1 MTLLLA
7 SRWKAVC
14 RVNWLD
20 DEAMPESDR
29 MQKRTRRD
37 PVEAEKYYHGRL
49 PRQDM
54 GTLLRR
60 NGDFVV
66 RTSEV
71 QKEQRYVISVLWG
84 GRLRH
89 IVVKQK
95 GTKFF
100 LEEPSGRSFSS
111 VKELIEHHLKT
122 RAPLLSKDFVLLL
135 NPIPKQSWELDHSE
149 IVLGKKIGE
158 GTVVQNERFFLERCS

>member
-1 MTLLLA
+1 
-7 SRWKAVC
+7 
-14 RVNWLD
+14 
-20 DEAMPESDR
+20 MPESARVMR
-29 MQKRTRRD
+29 MQKTTRRD

-49 PRQDM
+49 PRKDM
-54 GTLLRR
+54 GTLLRQ

-71 QKEQRYVISVLWG
+71 QEEEQRYVISVLWE

-89 IVVKQK
+89 IVVKPN

-100 LEEPSGRSFSS
+100 LEPLGRTFST
-111 VKELIEHHLKT
+111 VKELIEHHLKSRT
-122 RAPLLSKDFVLLL
+122 ALLSKDFVLLL

-149 IVLGKKIGE
+149 IVLGKRIGKGRAE
-158 GTVVQNERFFLERCS
+158 